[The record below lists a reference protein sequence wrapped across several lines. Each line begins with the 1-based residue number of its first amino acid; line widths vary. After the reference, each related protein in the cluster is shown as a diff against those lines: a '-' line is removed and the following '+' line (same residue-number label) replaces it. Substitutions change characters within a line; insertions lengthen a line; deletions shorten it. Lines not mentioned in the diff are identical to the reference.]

1 MEDQVWSQEGC
12 QLQEYNK
19 TVTVCKCDHLTNFG
33 LLFGGEKT
41 ATDEI
46 KSKVSMVLSGVSIA
60 FLLFTNLAL
69 HFDFGK

>member
-1 MEDQVWSQEGC
+1 MDNQVWSQEGC
-12 QLQEYNK
+12 KLKKYNK